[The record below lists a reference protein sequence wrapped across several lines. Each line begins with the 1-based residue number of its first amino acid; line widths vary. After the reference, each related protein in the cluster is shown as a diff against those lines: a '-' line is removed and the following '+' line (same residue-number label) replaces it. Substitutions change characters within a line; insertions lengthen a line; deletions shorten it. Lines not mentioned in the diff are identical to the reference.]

1 MERNTFKK
9 FCLKL
14 LVRIVCLDICC
25 FVLSAVAISINSGK
39 IIRVVLQLICL
50 VAIIGFIY
58 PVAYKFGDA
67 ESPLVQGGHRHKNLF
82 KGLFGGL
89 IASSPFIISGIYL
102 LISKIF
108 EINNNFVSYYKM
120 LNSQYFSYLYSI
132 MPVDHTLSELS
143 LSTIFCALIPLAIIP
158 LIAMFGYVL
167 GYYRFSFYEKL
178 FFKKKEV
185 KA

>member
-14 LVRIVCLDICC
+14 FVRIVCLDICC
-25 FVLSAVAISINSGK
+25 FVLSGVAISINSGK
-39 IIRVVLQLICL
+39 IIRMLLQLICF
-50 VAIIGFIY
+50 VAVIGFIY

-67 ESPLVQGGHRHKNLF
+67 ESPLVQGGHRNKNHF
-82 KGLFGGL
+82 KGLIGGL
-89 IASSPFIISGIYL
+89 IASSPFILSGLYL

-108 EINNNFVSYYKM
+108 ELNNNFVSYYKM

-132 MPVDHTLSELS
+132 MPVDHTLAELS
-143 LSTIFCALIPLAIIP
+143 FGAIVCALIPLIFIP
-158 LIAMFGYVL
+158 LVAMFGYIL